1 MKITVLGS
9 GTSQGVPVIACQ
21 CEVCRSLD
29 FRDKRLRSS
38 IHIEI
43 EELSLV
49 IDTGPDFRQQML
61 NNQICQLDAILYTHE
76 HKDHTAGMDDLRSF
90 NFKQKKDM
98 PIYAREQVL
107 VQLKQEFA
115 YIFAEKKYPGTPKI
129 SENIIT
135 NVPFKIKNINIT
147 PIHVMHHKLSV
158 FGYRIRDFTYIT
170 DANAIDEKELEK
182 IRGSKILIL
191 NALQKKEHLSHFNL
205 NQAISIAQKID
216 AEQTYFSHISHTM
229 GLHNSVAKEL
239 PKNIYLAYDGLKI
252 VV

>member
-9 GTSQGVPVIACQ
+9 GTSQGVPVITCE
-21 CEVCRSLD
+21 CEVCKSLD

-43 EELSLV
+43 EKLSLV

-61 NNQICQLDAILYTHE
+61 NNQICQLDAILFTHE
-76 HKDHTAGMDDLRSF
+76 HKDHTAGMDDIRSF

-107 VQLKQEFA
+107 FQLKQEFA
-115 YIFAEKKYPGTPKI
+115 YVFAERKYPGAPKI
-129 SENIIT
+129 SENIII
-135 NVPFKIKNINIT
+135 NAPFKIQNVKIT
-147 PIHVMHHKLSV
+147 PIHVMHNKLPV
-158 FGYRIRDFTYIT
+158 FGFRIRDFTYIT
-170 DANAIDEKELEK
+170 DAHAIDEKELEK
-182 IRGSKILIL
+182 IKGSKILIL

-205 NQAISIAQKID
+205 NQAITIAQRID
-216 AEQTYFSHISHTM
+216 ADQTYFSHISHKM
-229 GLHNSVAKEL
+229 GLHNSVSREL
-239 PKNIYLAYDGLKI
+239 PKNIHLAYDGLKL

>member
-9 GTSQGVPVIACQ
+9 GTSQGVPVIACE

-38 IHIEI
+38 IHIEL

-49 IDTGPDFRQQML
+49 VDTGPDFRQQML
-61 NNQICQLDAILYTHE
+61 NNQIRQLDAILYTHE
-76 HKDHTAGMDDLRSF
+76 HKDHTAGMDDVRSF
-90 NFKQKKDM
+90 NFKQKKNI

-115 YIFAEKKYPGTPKI
+115 YAFAERKYPGAPKI
-129 SENIIT
+129 SENIII
-135 NVPFKIKNINIT
+135 NSPFKIENVNII
-147 PIHVMHHKLSV
+147 PIHAMHYKLPV
-158 FGYRIRDFTYIT
+158 FGFRIRDFTYIT

-205 NQAISIAQKID
+205 KQAITIAQKIN

-229 GLHNSVAKEL
+229 GLHNSVAREL
-239 PKNIYLAYDGLKI
+239 PKNIYLAYDGLKL

>member
-1 MKITVLGS
+1 
-9 GTSQGVPVIACQ
+9 
-21 CEVCRSLD
+21 
-29 FRDKRLRSS
+29 
-38 IHIEI
+38 
-43 EELSLV
+43 
-49 IDTGPDFRQQML
+49 
-61 NNQICQLDAILYTHE
+61 
-76 HKDHTAGMDDLRSF
+76 
-90 NFKQKKDM
+90 
-98 PIYAREQVL
+98 
-107 VQLKQEFA
+107 
-115 YIFAEKKYPGTPKI
+115 
-129 SENIIT
+129 
-135 NVPFKIKNINIT
+135 
-147 PIHVMHHKLSV
+147 MHHKLSV

>member
-9 GTSQGVPVIACQ
+9 GTSQGVPVITCE

-61 NNQICQLDAILYTHE
+61 YNQIRQLDAILFTHE
-76 HKDHTAGMDDLRSF
+76 HKDHTAGMDDIRSF
-90 NFKQKKDM
+90 NFKQQKDI

-115 YIFAEKKYPGTPKI
+115 YVFAERKYPGAPKI
-129 SENIIT
+129 SENIII
-135 NVPFKIKNINIT
+135 NAPFKIQNVNIT
-147 PIHVMHHKLSV
+147 PIHVMHHKLPV
-158 FGYRIRDFTYIT
+158 FGFRIRDFTYIT

-182 IRGSKILIL
+182 IKGSKILIL

-205 NQAISIAQKID
+205 NQAIKIAQKID
-216 AEQTYFSHISHTM
+216 ADQTYFIHMSHKM
-229 GLHNSVAKEL
+229 GLHSIVAREL
-239 PKNIYLAYDGLKI
+239 PKNIYLAYDGLNL

>member
-9 GTSQGVPVIACQ
+9 GTSQGVPVITCE

-61 NNQICQLDAILYTHE
+61 NNQIRQLDAILFTHE
-76 HKDHTAGMDDLRSF
+76 HKDHTAGMDDIRSF
-90 NFKQKKDM
+90 NFKQKEDI

-115 YIFAEKKYPGTPKI
+115 YVFAEKKYPGAPKI
-129 SENIIT
+129 SENIII
-135 NVPFKIKNINIT
+135 NAPFKIQNVNIT
-147 PIHVMHHKLSV
+147 PIHVMHHKLPV
-158 FGYRIRDFTYIT
+158 FGFRIRDFTYIT

-182 IRGSKILIL
+182 IKGSKILIL

-205 NQAISIAQKID
+205 KQAITIAQKIN

-229 GLHNSVAKEL
+229 GLHNSVAREL
-239 PKNIYLAYDGLKI
+239 PKNIYLAYDGLKL

>member
-9 GTSQGVPVIACQ
+9 GTSQGVPVITCE

-61 NNQICQLDAILYTHE
+61 NNQIRQLDAILFTHE
-76 HKDHTAGMDDLRSF
+76 HKDHTAGMDDIRSF
-90 NFKQKKDM
+90 NFKQKEDI

-115 YIFAEKKYPGTPKI
+115 YVFAEKKYPGAPKI
-129 SENIIT
+129 SENIII
-135 NVPFKIKNINIT
+135 NAPFKIQNVNIT
-147 PIHVMHHKLSV
+147 PIHVMHHKLPV
-158 FGYRIRDFTYIT
+158 FGFRIRDFTYIT

-182 IRGSKILIL
+182 IKGSKILIL

-205 NQAISIAQKID
+205 NQAIKIAQKID
-216 AEQTYFSHISHTM
+216 ADQTYFIHISHKM
-229 GLHNSVAKEL
+229 GLHNSVAREL
-239 PKNIYLAYDGLKI
+239 PKNIHLAYDGLKL